1 MRRSNRLKPQQRG
14 SSLLEV
20 LVAIL
25 VMSVGMLGMAGL
37 TAASSSYN
45 KLSQIRNTSMLLVS
59 DYADRAR
66 ANLPGFDA
74 ANYAKTAAYI
84 YSKTPVT
91 ATGCTDATAPCSA
104 ATMAALDQAQWV
116 NLLRLNL
123 PGGDAYVQTT
133 ADLFNN
139 QRTMDIWVMWAE
151 VDQATGFAMLG
162 NTSCPTGAAAGSA
175 VKCMYFRIAL

>member
-1 MRRSNRLKPQQRG
+1 MRCTDIPNSRQRG

-37 TAASSSYN
+37 TAASSTYN
-45 KLSQIRNTSMLLVS
+45 KLSQIRSTALLLVS

-66 ANLPGFDA
+66 ANVPGFDS
-74 ANYAKTAAYI
+74 ANYAKTTTYQ

-91 ATGCTDATAPCSA
+91 ATGCTDATVPCDA
-104 ATMAALDQAQWV
+104 ATMAALDQAQWI

-139 QRTMDIWVMWAE
+139 QRTMDIWVMWSE
-151 VDQATGFAMLG
+151 VEQASGFAMLG
-162 NTSCPTGAAAGSA
+162 NTSCPAAATTSAA